1 MGVLE
6 GGGAGR
12 SEALLEGLEAVG
24 VVGQAEGDVLAAEAG
39 FEVGEAR
46 VLGAE
51 GAVEGGFGAV
61 GEVVEVL
68 GAALEGGA
76 GAAEDGVGGEVGEA
90 LAEAEEVVAV
100 GAEEAGVKVGD
111 AVGDVVLGGGEE
123 LGGGGGGGSVEIGG
137 CVGDGGVGGVA
148 DAGDDGDGAG
158 GDGAGY
164 DLGVEAVEVFPGA
177 SAAGYEDYVGVLGV
191 GGEPADA
198 GGYFGGAVGALDG
211 GGVDE
216 EIDGGVAAAADLD
229 DVAEGGALQA
239 GDDSDAVGEGWEG
252 ALVVEEA
259 FSAELFFEGLGR
271 G

>member
-1 MGVLE
+1 M
-6 GGGAGR
+6 A
-12 SEALLEGLEAVG
+12 
-24 VVGQAEGDVLAAEAG
+24 VVGQAEGRVLAAEAG
-39 FEVGEAR
+39 FQLGEAL
-46 VLGAE
+46 VMVVE

-68 GAALEGGA
+68 GAALESGA
-76 GAAEDGVGGEVGEA
+76 GAAEDGVGVEVGEA
-90 LAEAEEVVAV
+90 LAEAEEVVGI
-100 GAEEAGVKVGD
+100 GAGEAGVEAGEAVGD
-111 AVGDVVLGGGEE
+111 AVLGVGEE
-123 LGGGGGGGSVEIGG
+123 FGGGGGGGGVEVGG

-177 SAAGYEDYVGVLGV
+177 AAAGYEDYVGVVGV
-191 GGEPADA
+191 GGEPVDA
-198 GGYFGGAVGALDG
+198 GGDFGGAVGALDG

-216 EIDGGVAAAADLD
+216 EVDSGVAATTDLD
-229 DVAEGGALQA
+229 DVAEGGALEA

-259 FSAELFFEGLGR
+259 FAAEFFFEGLR
-271 G
+271 GGEEVAEAGLLHGFGD